1 MRAFVLAV
9 AVAVAVVVLA
19 AAGPSSSAEKRVAFI
34 VGNSDYRHAPTLK
47 NPRNDATDMRA
58 KLISLGFEVFGGD
71 DFDRAALI
79 AALQAF
85 GRASENA
92 DVALVFYAGH
102 GIQVNGQNYLVP
114 TDAKVEYEPELSLVL
129 VPFDEVM
136 RQLNRSA
143 RVKIAILD
151 ACRDN
156 PFAKDLSRTMGT
168 RSIDALGR
176 GLGRMQT
183 VSGTFIVY
191 ATQPDNVA
199 QDGEGRN
206 SPFTGSLLR
215 HIDQPLSI
223 SDMIIEVRNEVIGE
237 TRGKQVPW
245 DSSSLTGRFSFKIE
259 GTITLT
265 PQGGTPAVGTPPP
278 ADPRMPDMMAWLA
291 TQGST
296 DPDDFE
302 TYLKNFPDGLYAR
315 QARQRIE
322 ALRRIPVPD
331 VQVRAP
337 SEPQA
342 PSRPDPAAAERERWV
357 RFANSTNPEHLAS
370 FLRDYPDG
378 PYTGEAANNLGSL
391 YFNGTG
397 TPRNLR
403 VAAEMFERG
412 QKLGSAHAANN
423 LGNMYATGTGVPKDD
438 GRAVALYRR
447 GVELGHP
454 DAMTNLGAMLS
465 AGRGGRRDEVQAVDL
480 YRRAGNA
487 NGTMMLA
494 FMIDGGRGTA
504 YDSEEAARLLLDC
517 LRQGQITCH
526 NRLIDERGKA
536 VTPETRRAIQR
547 LLAARGS
554 YRGSIDGTFGPALI
568 EALKTAARG

>member
-1 MRAFVLAV
+1 MRQLMLAV
-9 AVAVAVVVLA
+9 VAALVLLM
-19 AAGPSSSAEKRVAFI
+19 AAGPADSAEKRVAFI
-34 VGNSDYRHAPTLK
+34 VGNSAYQHAPTLK

-58 KLISLGFEVFGGD
+58 KLVSLGFEVFGGD
-71 DFDRAALI
+71 DFDRAAFVS
-79 AALQAF
+79 AMQAF

-176 GLGRMQT
+176 GLGRVQT

-259 GTITLT
+259 GTITVT
-265 PQGGTPAVGTPPP
+265 PQGGAPSVGAQPP
-278 ADPRMPDMMAWLA
+278 ADPRLPDMMAWIA
-291 TQGST
+291 AQGST
-296 DPDDFE
+296 DPQDFE
-302 TYLKNFPDGLYAR
+302 TYLKGFPDGLYAR

-322 ALRRIPVPD
+322 ALRRTPVPD
-331 VQVRAP
+331 VQARAP

-342 PSRPDPAAAERERWV
+342 PGRPDPAAAERERWV

-378 PYTGEAANNLGSL
+378 PYAGEAANNLGSL

-403 VAAEMFERG
+403 LAAEMFERG
-412 QKLGSAHAANN
+412 QKLGSSHAANN
-423 LGNMYATGTGVPKDD
+423 LGNMYATGMGVPKDD
-438 GRAVALYRR
+438 ARALALYRR
-447 GVELGHP
+447 GAELGHP
-454 DAMTNLGAMLS
+454 DAMTNVGAML
-465 AGRGGRRDEVQAVDL
+465 AGGRGAPRDDAQAIAWF
-480 YRRAGNA
+480 RRANNA
-487 NGTMMLA
+487 NGIMNVAL
-494 FMIDGGRGTA
+494 MIDRGHGA
-504 YDSEEAARLLLDC
+504 SYDPAEAASLLLEC
-517 LRQGQITCH
+517 LRLGQIVCH
-526 NRLIDERGKA
+526 NRLIDERGK
-536 VTPETRRAIQR
+536 VITLETRRAIQR
-547 LLAARGS
+547 LLAGRGS
-554 YRGSIDGTFGPALI
+554 YRGPIDGTFGPTVIQALQAI
-568 EALKTAARG
+568 AKG